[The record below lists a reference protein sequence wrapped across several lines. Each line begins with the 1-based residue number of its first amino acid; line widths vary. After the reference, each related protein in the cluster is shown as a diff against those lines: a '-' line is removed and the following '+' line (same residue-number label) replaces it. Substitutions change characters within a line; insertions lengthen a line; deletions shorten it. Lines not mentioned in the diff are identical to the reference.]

1 MLLKEIKKVF
11 HKELDALYSRD
22 EVDSFFYILIE
33 HYLHLE
39 RFILALNPRQMVTKE
54 EEQPL
59 YEALTKLKS
68 EIPIQYIT
76 GETSFMDL
84 TFEVDQN
91 VLIPR
96 PETEELVK
104 WIISLYGGK
113 QRTDH
118 GALRILDIG
127 TGSGCIAVTLA
138 KYIANSEVHALDLSG
153 EILNVAAANARRN
166 EVHIALV
173 EANIF
178 EVDKL
183 DEKFDIIVSNPPYV
197 RELEK
202 KQMHKNVL
210 DFEPGTALFVEDDAP
225 LIYYEKIAQMA
236 TINLTNGGM
245 LFLEINQYLG
255 EETAAVL
262 RQYGFVEIEMRK
274 DLYEN
279 NRMLKGS
286 WKPGERD
293 VA

>member
-11 HKELDALYSRD
+11 HIELDALYSRD

-39 RFILALNPRQMVTKE
+39 RFILALNPQQMVTKE

-59 YEALTKLKS
+59 YEALSKLKS

-104 WIISLYGGK
+104 WIISLYGRK
-113 QRTDH
+113 QRPDH
-118 GALRILDIG
+118 AALRILDIG
-127 TGSGCIAVTLA
+127 TGSGCIAVALA
-138 KYIANSEVHALDLSG
+138 KNIANSEVHALDLSAK
-153 EILNVAAANARRN
+153 ILNIAAANARRN

-210 DFEPGTALFVEDDAP
+210 DFEPETALFVKDDAP

-236 TINLTNGGM
+236 TVNLTNGGM

-274 DLYEN
+274 DLFEN

-286 WKPGERD
+286 WKPGDKD
-293 VA
+293 VE